1 MDNAE
6 VTERKVAQ
14 GDLAG
19 ALKSSRDSLAVFEE
33 LAMRDTGNAGLQRD
47 FSVSYNTVGDV
58 QSVQGDLAGARRCE
72 PSRNW

>member
-14 GDLAG
+14 GDLPG

-47 FSVSYNTVGDV
+47 FSDRTS
-58 QSVQGDLAGARRCE
+58 S
-72 PSRNW
+72 PF